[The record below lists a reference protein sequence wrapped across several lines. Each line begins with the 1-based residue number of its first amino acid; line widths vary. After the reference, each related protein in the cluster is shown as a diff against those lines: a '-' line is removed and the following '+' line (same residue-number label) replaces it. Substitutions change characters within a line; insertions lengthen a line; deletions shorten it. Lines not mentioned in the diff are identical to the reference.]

1 MRFLYRWF
9 DTLRDRRR
17 TRAWNPDL
25 ANGRRGED
33 LAHRYLQCR
42 GFTVVARNFRTR
54 SGSAEIDLIG
64 WDKSELVFV
73 EVKSRQ
79 TEEFGSPDRAVDADK
94 QRNILKAA
102 GEYLHRTGADW
113 SIARFDVVNV
123 IFGPPI
129 AIRHV
134 EDAFNRS
141 RTY

>member
-1 MRFLYRWF
+1 MKFLYRLF
-9 DTLRDRRR
+9 DAFRDRRR
-17 TRAWNPDL
+17 MRTWNPDL
-25 ANGRRGED
+25 ARGRRGED

-54 SGSAEIDLIG
+54 NGSGEIDLIG

-79 TEEFGSPDRAVDADK
+79 TEDFGSPDRAVDAEK
-94 QRNILKAA
+94 QRNVLRAA
-102 GEYLHRTGADW
+102 SEYLHRIGADW
-113 SIARFDVVNV
+113 NIARFDVVNV
-123 IFGPPI
+123 IFGPPV

-134 EDAFNRS
+134 EDAFSRS